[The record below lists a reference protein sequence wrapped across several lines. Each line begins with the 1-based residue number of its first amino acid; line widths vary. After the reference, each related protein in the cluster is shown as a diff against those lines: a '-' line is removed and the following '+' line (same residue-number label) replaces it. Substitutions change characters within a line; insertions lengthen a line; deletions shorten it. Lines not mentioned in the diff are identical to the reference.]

1 MSGVLVAG
9 LPAPVVSWLAGRLP
23 GVPVQSVEGGRA
35 VLGALTARGWS
46 LLVLDA
52 GITDLPAVDA
62 LRSVRV
68 FPEGRSIP
76 VLFCARGRLDADTAQ
91 TLVGTLGVNHL
102 LYHPLDRDELLRH
115 VSAILGV
122 DPLPEPAE
130 APAAQ
135 LGAAVAALWDK
146 FRDTIFARVDA
157 VEDAALALLEGKL
170 DDEKRRGAER
180 EAHKLAG
187 AAGSFGFADAS
198 RLAREAEGILGGGDA
213 PTPAQALRLSE
224 LAVALR
230 AELERGPAPAPEPAR
245 THATDDRPF
254 LLVVDADR
262 DMADRLAIEAGGR
275 QFRTEVAAGVAGAR
289 RVLTR
294 QRPDV
299 VLLDLSLEESLPVGL
314 EFLAE
319 LSRREPPIPAV
330 VLTARTD
337 FTDRVEV
344 ARRGGR
350 GFLQKPVAP
359 RQAVDAVAGVLRER
373 TPADTHLLAVDD
385 DPAVLGAVRALLEP
399 RGIRVT
405 TLGDPLRFWE
415 TLEQTAPDVL
425 VLDVDMPHLG
435 GLELCRVVRAD
446 PRWTGIPVLF
456 LTARTDADTVQRV
469 FAAGADDFVTKPFV
483 GPELVTRLTNRL
495 DRVQLHRTLAETD
508 PLTGLANRRKSEEV
522 AQHFLRLAA
531 RKEQPFSL
539 AVIDLDHFKAVNDR
553 AGHAAGDEVLQRIAR
568 LLLRSFRAEDVVAR
582 WGGEEF
588 VIGMFGME
596 KGAGVQRLTQVLG
609 RFSQERFE
617 GPDGEEFSVTF
628 SAGIAEFPRDG
639 RELPDLY
646 RLADQA
652 LYQAKEEGRARVCA
666 AGWSPDAAPDAAA
679 VDVLL
684 VDDDPALA
692 GLLLHALE
700 TRGFR
705 TQWLQDGEAA
715 VEALAGEPPAL
726 RARVVLLDVD
736 LPGLDGV
743 GVLRALGAAG
753 VLARTRVVML
763 TARSSEAETLKTL
776 ELDAFDHVAKPFSIP
791 VLLQR
796 IRRALGARRPA

>member
-9 LPAPVVSWLAGRLP
+9 LPAAVVSWLAGRLP

-46 LLVLDA
+46 LLVLDD
-52 GITDLPAVDA
+52 GLPDLPAVDA

-76 VLFCARGRLDADTAQ
+76 VLFCARGRLDADAAQ

-115 VSAILGV
+115 VAAILGV
-122 DPLPEPAE
+122 DPLPEAAE
-130 APAAQ
+130 TAPAQ
-135 LGAAVAALWDK
+135 LAAAVGALWDK

-157 VEDAALALLEGKL
+157 VEAAALALLADGL
-170 DDEKRRGAER
+170 DDEARRAAER

-187 AAGSFGFADAS
+187 AAGSFGFAEAS
-198 RLAREAEGILGGGDA
+198 RLAREAEGILGGDA
-213 PTPAQALRLSE
+213 PGRPQALRLGE

-262 DMADRLAIEAGGR
+262 EMADRLAAEAAGR
-275 QFRTEVAAGVAGAR
+275 QFRTEVAAGVPQAR
-289 RVLTR
+289 RVLSR

-299 VLLDLSLEESLPVGL
+299 VLLDLSLEESLPAGL
-314 EFLAE
+314 DFLAE
-319 LSRREPPIPAV
+319 LSRREPPIPTV
-330 VLTARTD
+330 VLTERTD

-373 TPADTHLLAVDD
+373 APADTHLLAVDD

-596 KGAGVQRLTQVLG
+596 KGAGVQRLTQVLE
-609 RFSQERFE
+609 RFSQERFD

-639 RELPDLY
+639 SELPDLY
-646 RLADQA
+646 RVADQA

-666 AGWSPDAAPDAAA
+666 AGWSPDAPPDAPA

-684 VDDDPALA
+684 VDDDAALA

-715 VEALAGEPPAL
+715 VEALVGEHPAL
-726 RARVVLLDVD
+726 RARVVLLAGD
-736 LPGLDGV
+736 LPGLDGA

-763 TARSSEAETLKTL
+763 TARPGEAEALRTL
-776 ELDAFDHVAKPFSIP
+776 ELDAFDHVAKPVSVP

-796 IRRALGARRPA
+796 IRRALGTRRQT

>member
-1 MSGVLVAG
+1 M
-9 LPAPVVSWLAGRLP
+9 
-23 GVPVQSVEGGRA
+23 QSVEGGRA
-35 VLGALTARGWS
+35 VLGALTGRGWS

-76 VLFCARGRLDADTAQ
+76 VLFCARGRLDADAAQ

-115 VSAILGV
+115 VAAILGV

-130 APAAQ
+130 SPAAQ

-157 VEDAALALLEGKL
+157 VENAALALLEGKL
-170 DDEKRRGAER
+170 DDETRRGAER

-198 RLAREAEGILGGGDA
+198 RLAREAEGILAGDA
-213 PTPAQALRLSE
+213 PAPAQALRLSE

-275 QFRTEVAAGVAGAR
+275 QFRAEVAAGVSQAR

-314 EFLAE
+314 DFLAE

-405 TLGDPLRFWE
+405 TLDDPLRFWE

-609 RFSQERFE
+609 RFSQERFD

-666 AGWSPDAAPDAAA
+666 AGWSPDAQPDAPT

-684 VDDDPALA
+684 VDDDAALA

-715 VEALAGEPPAL
+715 VEALAGEQPAL

-796 IRRALGARRPA
+796 IRRALGTRRPT

>member
-1 MSGVLVAG
+1 
-9 LPAPVVSWLAGRLP
+9 
-23 GVPVQSVEGGRA
+23 
-35 VLGALTARGWS
+35 
-46 LLVLDA
+46 
-52 GITDLPAVDA
+52 
-62 LRSVRV
+62 
-68 FPEGRSIP
+68 
-76 VLFCARGRLDADTAQ
+76 
-91 TLVGTLGVNHL
+91 
-102 LYHPLDRDELLRH
+102 
-115 VSAILGV
+115 
-122 DPLPEPAE
+122 
-130 APAAQ
+130 AA
-135 LGAAVAALWDK
+135 
-146 FRDTIFARVDA
+146 
-157 VEDAALALLEGKL
+157 
-170 DDEKRRGAER
+170 
-180 EAHKLAG
+180 
-187 AAGSFGFADAS
+187 
-198 RLAREAEGILGGGDA
+198 
-213 PTPAQALRLSE
+213 
-224 LAVALR
+224 ALR

-262 DMADRLAIEAGGR
+262 EMADRLATEAGGR
-275 QFRTEVAAGVAGAR
+275 QFRTEVASGVPQAR
-289 RVLTR
+289 RVLSR

-299 VLLDLSLEESLPVGL
+299 VLLDLSLEESLPAGL
-314 EFLAE
+314 DFLAE
-319 LSRREPPIPAV
+319 LSRREPPVPAV
-330 VLTARTD
+330 VLTERTD

-405 TLGDPLRFWE
+405 TLTDPLRFWE

-456 LTARTDADTVQRV
+456 LTARNDPDTVQRV

-609 RFSQERFE
+609 RFSQERFD

-666 AGWSPDAAPDAAA
+666 AGWSQDAPPDAPT

-684 VDDDPALA
+684 VDDDAALA

-705 TQWLQDGEAA
+705 TQWLQDGGAA
-715 VEALAGEPPAL
+715 VEALVGEHPAL
-726 RARVVLLDVD
+726 RAKVVLLDAD
-736 LPGLDGV
+736 LPGVDGV

-753 VLARTRVVML
+753 VLARSRVVML
-763 TARSSEAETLKTL
+763 TARSDEAETLKTL
-776 ELDAFDHVAKPFSIP
+776 ELGAFDHVAKPFGVP

-796 IRRALGARRPA
+796 IRRALGTRRQL

>member
-1 MSGVLVAG
+1 M
-9 LPAPVVSWLAGRLP
+9 
-23 GVPVQSVEGGRA
+23 QSVEGGRA
-35 VLGALTARGWS
+35 VLAALTGRSWS

-52 GITDLPAVDA
+52 GIPDLPAVDA

-76 VLFCARGRLDADTAQ
+76 VVFCARGRVDAGAAQ

-102 LYHPLDRDELLRH
+102 LYHPLDREELLRH
-115 VSAILGV
+115 VAAILGI
-122 DPLPEPAE
+122 DPLPEAAE
-130 APAAQ
+130 TPAAQ
-135 LGAAVAALWDK
+135 LGAAVGALWDK

-157 VEDAALALLEGKL
+157 VDGAAVALLEGKL
-170 DDEKRRGAER
+170 DEETRRGAER

-187 AAGSFGFADAS
+187 AAGSFGFAEAS
-198 RLAREAEGILGGGDA
+198 RLAREAEGILGGSATLA
-213 PTPAQALRLSE
+213 PAEVLRLGE

-245 THATDDRPF
+245 VHAADDRPF
-254 LLVVDADR
+254 LLVVDEDR
-262 DMADRLAIEAGGR
+262 ELAERLAIEAGGR
-275 QFRTEVAAGVAGAR
+275 QFRTEVAAGVPQAR
-289 RVLTR
+289 RVLSR
-294 QRPDV
+294 QRPDL
-299 VLLDLSLEESLPVGL
+299 VLLDLSSEDGLPAGL

-330 VLTARTD
+330 VLTARSD

-350 GFLQKPVAP
+350 GFLQKPVSP
-359 RQAVDAVAGVLRER
+359 KQAVDAVLGVLRER

-385 DPAVLGAVRALLEP
+385 DPAVLAAVRALLEP

-405 TLGDPLRFWE
+405 TLGDPLRFWD

-435 GLELCRVVRAD
+435 GLELCRVVRND

-469 FAAGADDFVTKPFV
+469 FAAGADDFVAKPFV

-553 AGHAAGDEVLQRIAR
+553 AGHAAGDEVLQRMAR

-609 RFSQERFE
+609 RFSQERFD

-628 SAGIAEFPRDG
+628 SAGIAEFPSDG

-646 RLADQA
+646 RIADQA
-652 LYQAKEEGRARVCA
+652 LYQAKEEGRARVCG
-666 AGWSPDAAPDAAA
+666 AGWSADAAPDVAA

-715 VEALAGEPPAL
+715 VQALVGEQPAL
-726 RARVVLLDVD
+726 RAKVVLLDVD

-743 GVLRALGAAG
+743 GVLRALGSAG

-763 TARSSEAETLKTL
+763 TARSSEAETLRTL

-796 IRRALGARRPA
+796 IRRALGTRRPT

>member
-1 MSGVLVAG
+1 MPGVLVAG
-9 LPAPVVSWLAGRLP
+9 LSGELVSWLSRRLP
-23 GVPVQSVEGGRA
+23 GVHVQPVEGGRA
-35 VLGALTARGWS
+35 VLAALTSRSWS

-52 GITDLPAVDA
+52 GLADLSALDT

-76 VLFCARGRLDADTAQ
+76 VVFCARGRLDAEAAQ

-115 VSAILGV
+115 AAAILGV
-122 DPLPEPAE
+122 DTGPEAAE
-130 APAAQ
+130 SPAAQ
-135 LGAAVAALWDK
+135 LGAAVGALWEK

-157 VEDAALALLEGKL
+157 VDEAAVALLEARL
-170 DDEKRRGAER
+170 DEETRRRAER

-187 AAGSFGFADAS
+187 AAGSFGFAEAS
-198 RLAREAEGILGGGDA
+198 RLAREAEGILSGTGA
-213 PTPAQALRLSE
+213 LAPAQALRLSE

-230 AELERGPAPAPEPAR
+230 AELERGPAPAAETAR
-245 THATDDRPF
+245 GTAADDRPF
-254 LLVVDADR
+254 LLVVDEDR
-262 DMADRLAIEAGGR
+262 DMAERLAIEAGGR
-275 QFRTEVAAGVAGAR
+275 QLRTEVAHGVPQAR

-299 VLLDLSLEESLPVGL
+299 VLLDLSREEGL
-314 EFLAE
+314 AAGLDLLAE
-319 LSRREPPIPAV
+319 LSRREPPVPTV

-350 GFLQKPVAP
+350 GFLQKPVSP
-359 RQAVDAVAGVLRER
+359 RQAVDTVQGVLRER
-373 TPADTHLLAVDD
+373 APADTHLLAVDD

-399 RGIRVT
+399 RGLRVT
-405 TLGDPLRFWE
+405 TLTDPLRFWE
-415 TLEQTAPDVL
+415 TLEQAAPDVL

-446 PRWTGIPVLF
+446 PRWNGIPVLF
-456 LTARTDADTVQRV
+456 LTARTDPDTVQRV

-553 AGHAAGDEVLQRIAR
+553 AGHAAGDEVLQRMAR
-568 LLLRSFRAEDVVAR
+568 LLQRSFRAEDVVAR

-609 RFSQERFE
+609 RFSEERFE
-617 GPDGEEFSVTF
+617 GPDGEFSVTF
-628 SAGIAEFPRDG
+628 SAGIAAFPADG
-639 RELPDLY
+639 RELPELY
-646 RLADQA
+646 RIADQA
-652 LYQAKEEGRARVCA
+652 LYQAKEEGRARVCG
-666 AGWSPDAAPDAAA
+666 AGWSGEAAPDVPT

-705 TQWLQDGEAA
+705 TQWIQDGEAA
-715 VEALAGEPPAL
+715 VAALAGDAPAL

-736 LPGLDGV
+736 LPGLDGL

-753 VLARTRVVML
+753 TLARTRVVML

-796 IRRALGARRPA
+796 IRRALGTRRPA

>member
-1 MSGVLVAG
+1 
-9 LPAPVVSWLAGRLP
+9 
-23 GVPVQSVEGGRA
+23 VEGGRA
-35 VLGALTARGWS
+35 VLGALTGRGWS

-76 VLFCARGRLDADTAQ
+76 VLFCARGRLEADAAQ

-115 VSAILGV
+115 VAAILGV
-122 DPLPEPAE
+122 DPLPEPPE

-157 VEDAALALLEGKL
+157 VEEAALALLEGKL
-170 DDEKRRGAER
+170 DEEMRRGAER

-187 AAGSFGFADAS
+187 AAGSFGFAEAS
-198 RLAREAEGILGGGDA
+198 RLAREAEGILGGDVPA
-213 PTPAQALRLSE
+213 PAQALRLSE

-275 QFRTEVAAGVAGAR
+275 QFRTEVAAGVSQAR

-294 QRPDV
+294 QRPDA

-314 EFLAE
+314 DFLAE

-609 RFSQERFE
+609 RFSQERFD

-666 AGWSPDAAPDAAA
+666 AGWSAEAQPDAPT

-684 VDDDPALA
+684 VDDDAALA

-753 VLARTRVVML
+753 VLERTRVVML

-796 IRRALGARRPA
+796 IRRALGTRRPG

>member
-1 MSGVLVAG
+1 M
-9 LPAPVVSWLAGRLP
+9 
-23 GVPVQSVEGGRA
+23 QSVEGGRA
-35 VLGALTARGWS
+35 VLGALTGRGWS

-76 VLFCARGRLDADTAQ
+76 VLFCARGRLDADAAQ

-115 VSAILGV
+115 VAAILGV

-157 VEDAALALLEGKL
+157 VEEAALALLEGKL
-170 DDEKRRGAER
+170 DDETRRGAER

-198 RLAREAEGILGGGDA
+198 RLAREAEGILGGDA
-213 PTPAQALRLSE
+213 PAPAQALRLSE
-224 LAVALR
+224 LAVGLR
-230 AELERGPAPAPEPAR
+230 AVLERGPAPAPEPAR

-275 QFRTEVAAGVAGAR
+275 QFRTEVAAGVSQAR

-314 EFLAE
+314 DFLAE

-405 TLGDPLRFWE
+405 TLDDPLRFWE

-609 RFSQERFE
+609 RFSQERFD

-666 AGWSPDAAPDAAA
+666 AGWSTDAQPDAPT

-715 VEALAGEPPAL
+715 VEALAGEHPAL

-796 IRRALGARRPA
+796 IRRALGTRRPT